1 MLVSIEDI
9 YLSMKQGS
17 FVGLALAGKDIVF
30 VHFSLVLL

>member
-17 FVGLALAGKDIVF
+17 FVGLACQGKDIVF